1 MASND
6 NTTFV
11 CLFHNADRAAA
22 ALVDAGFDNG
32 SVQVIQG
39 SRGTS
44 GQANTST
51 ADYNN
56 ASTGYGNASTSGYGD
71 ASGTDLSYLGVP
83 DRDLKHLQE
92 GLAKGGNI
100 LVLEALEDRS
110 SEIERIFHHYSADK
124 IDEATLRGSADDY
137 AAPVA
142 AAPVA
147 AAAVSPMTTGTNAT
161 LEDQAVVPVV
171 AEELVVGKREVERG
185 GVRVFRRTVEE
196 PVQEAVTLHE
206 EHVHVERRPV
216 DRPLTDADLASASKT
231 IELTETA
238 EVPVV
243 QKVARVVEEVSV
255 GVVGTDRTETV
266 TDTVRHTEVEVEPVT
281 ETTTGTT
288 DALNTGT
295 RGNRY

>member
-22 ALVDAGFDNG
+22 ARTALMDAGFDNG
-32 SVQVIQG
+32 SVQIIQG
-39 SRGTS
+39 GRGTDAQGTGS
-44 GQANTST
+44 
-51 ADYNN
+51 
-56 ASTGYGNASTSGYGD
+56 AS
-71 ASGTDLSYLGVP
+71 DLAYLGVP
-83 DRDLKHLQE
+83 DRDLSHLQE

-100 LVLEALEDRS
+100 LVLQAMEDRS

-124 IDEATLRGSADDY
+124 IDEATLRGTADY
-137 AAPVA
+137 AAPPV
-142 AAPVA
+142 APVA
-147 AAAVSPMTTGTNAT
+147 PVAPVSTRTNGT
-161 LEDQAVVPVV
+161 LEDEAVVPVV

-196 PVQEAVTLHE
+196 PVQEAVSLHE

-216 DRPLTDADLASASKT
+216 DRPLTEADLDSASRT

-243 QKVARVVEEVSV
+243 AKVARVVEEVSV

-266 TDTVRHTEVEVEPVT
+266 TDTVRHTEVEVEPVA
-281 ETTTGTT
+281 ETTTGTMGTT
-288 DALNTGT
+288 DALNTGK
-295 RGNRY
+295 RGDRY